1 MDKISD
7 LKSVVIDTLDLNK
20 AQDIVTID
28 LKDKSSMADYMI
40 IASGTSSRH
49 IQSLSEQVLEKLK
62 DNGIKNSKI
71 EGKESNEWKLVDGI
85 DLIVHIFH
93 PEKRK
98 FYELEKIWS
107 ELIPKEKIIIW
118 KKFNCFLQFFLPQF
132 YLIIFLSSFVF
143 SSSINSAEIDIYK
156 KIDLFGEVLEKINK
170 EYVDEIDQSE
180 SMDSAI
186 NGLLQSLDPYSA
198 YMSPEI
204 FQEMQTETSGEFG
217 GLGIEVSMEAGVVK
231 VITPIDDTPAS
242 KAGIKAGDYIVKIN
256 DIQVQGKSLSE
267 AVDLMRGLVGTD
279 IELTIRRRGVKK
291 ALTFTI
297 TREIIEV
304 QSVKS
309 DLLENNIGYIR
320 LTSFND
326 NSSDQIKKK
335 IKKLKENENLKAFIL
350 DLRNNPGGL
359 LTQAIKISDFFLENG
374 EIVSTKSRKKSENRK
389 WFAKKGDITDG
400 KPLLV
405 LINYGS
411 ASASEIV
418 AGALKDHKR
427 AIILGENSYGKGSVQ
442 SIIPLKNKGAIRLT
456 IAKYYLPSG
465 KSISEVGVRPDI
477 EVNEEGEDFRIKTD
491 TDNQLNYAIKLLNG

>member
-1 MDKISD
+1 MKKIQ
-7 LKSVVIDTLDLNK
+7 I
-20 AQDIVTID
+20 
-28 LKDKSSMADYMI
+28 
-40 IASGTSSRH
+40 
-49 IQSLSEQVLEKLK
+49 
-62 DNGIKNSKI
+62 
-71 EGKESNEWKLVDGI
+71 
-85 DLIVHIFH
+85 
-93 PEKRK
+93 
-98 FYELEKIWS
+98 
-107 ELIPKEKIIIW
+107 
-118 KKFNCFLQFFLPQF
+118 
-132 YLIIFLSSFVF
+132 YLIIFCTQFLFLEKV
-143 SSSINSAEIDIYK
+143 NSAEIDIYK

-170 EYVDEIDQSE
+170 EYVDEINQSE

-186 NGLLQSLDPYSA
+186 NGLLQSLDPYSS

-204 FQEMQTETSGEFG
+204 FEEMQTETSGEFG

-242 KAGIKAGDYIVKIN
+242 KAGLKAGDYIVKIN

-267 AVDLMRGLVGTD
+267 AVDLMRGPVGSG
-279 IELTIRRRGVKK
+279 IELTVRRRGAKK
-291 ALTFTI
+291 ALTFNVV
-297 TREIIEV
+297 REIIEV

-309 DLLENNIGYIR
+309 ELLENNIGYLR

-326 NSSDQIKKK
+326 NSSQQIKKQ
-335 IKKLKENENLKAFIL
+335 IKKLKKNKNLNSYIL

-359 LTQAIKISDFFLENG
+359 LSQAIKITDFFLENG

-389 WFAKKGDITDG
+389 WFAKKGDILDG
-400 KPLLV
+400 KTLLV

-427 AIILGENSYGKGSVQ
+427 AILVGENSYGKGSVQ

-456 IAKYYLPSG
+456 VAKYYLPSG

-477 EVNEEGEDFRIKTD
+477 EVNEEGESFRIKTD